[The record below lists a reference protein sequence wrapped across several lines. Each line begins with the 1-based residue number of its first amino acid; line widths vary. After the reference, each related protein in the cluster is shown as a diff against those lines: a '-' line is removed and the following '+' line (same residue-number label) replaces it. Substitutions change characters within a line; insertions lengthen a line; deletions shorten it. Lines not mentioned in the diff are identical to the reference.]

1 MIRISGRK
9 LINILASGDETQ
21 EISSAFVSDYKQFDV
36 KTPGNE
42 RRALLAPFE
51 HYEYKKRD

>member
-21 EISSAFVSDYKQFDV
+21 EISSAFVSDYQLLNVTTSNNLTSKHPGMKDV
-36 KTPGNE
+36 
-42 RRALLAPFE
+42 RF
-51 HYEYKKRD
+51 